1 MDWWAQ
7 DALVSEVAVLVLTNA
22 LVSPVLFLFPLWHM
36 CVVVPSRWFTNIWTS
51 RQSQAELDAKHLGPE
66 FSIADRVADGIK
78 TMFLS
83 LVLAPILPLAPLCG
97 SASLLLQHGLSRFF
111 LLRLSRRPHWY
122 DKRIM
127 TSVSRLC
134 SIALAP
140 VPFISLLLL
149 RTPHTMS
156 VAYLWG
162 CATEVLTPWSSSGNF
177 MVFLGAAVTVLLSVG
192 LVAKTGV
199 SGLRFL
205 CCGCRREKEQ
215 LLSQT
220 YWDVQAD
227 FAVHYHSTNPVYKAL
242 PEEVNPPI
250 LGADAE
256 PSVGTPGGL
265 AMGDLLCSP
274 DNLRK
279 MFALLET
286 EVEISRSKIR
296 SSLHGS
302 HKPTSSTCGSAR
314 NSNLVTGCTINLPL

>member
-1 MDWWAQ
+1 MSRSTIAGIGNSVIAVIISHWISDPVLAGDMDWWAQ

-156 VAYLWG
+156 VACLVFRW
-162 CATEVLTPWSSSGNF
+162 TVGN
-177 MVFLGAAVTVLLSVG
+177 VG
-192 LVAKTGV
+192 WWVECRCRDTK
-199 SGLRFL
+199 R
-205 CCGCRREKEQ
+205 RREAACSGSG
-215 LLSQT
+215 SQ
-220 YWDVQAD
+220 QSAQ
-227 FAVHYHSTNPVYKAL
+227 S
-242 PEEVNPPI
+242 
-250 LGADAE
+250 
-256 PSVGTPGGL
+256 SVV
-265 AMGDLLCSP
+265 ARMFEFMCFCCCFVFFVSRRA
-274 DNLRK
+274 NLW
-279 MFALLET
+279 T
-286 EVEISRSKIR
+286 
-296 SSLHGS
+296 
-302 HKPTSSTCGSAR
+302 
-314 NSNLVTGCTINLPL
+314 

>member
-1 MDWWAQ
+1 
-7 DALVSEVAVLVLTNA
+7 
-22 LVSPVLFLFPLWHM
+22 
-36 CVVVPSRWFTNIWTS
+36 
-51 RQSQAELDAKHLGPE
+51 
-66 FSIADRVADGIK
+66 
-78 TMFLS
+78 
-83 LVLAPILPLAPLCG
+83 
-97 SASLLLQHGLSRFF
+97 
-111 LLRLSRRPHWY
+111 
-122 DKRIM
+122 
-127 TSVSRLC
+127 
-134 SIALAP
+134 
-140 VPFISLLLL
+140 
-149 RTPHTMS
+149 
-156 VAYLWG
+156 
-162 CATEVLTPWSSSGNF
+162 